1 MEHVYMYTDIC
12 AISTT
17 KDTSLQPVMSYL
29 LLVSIQILASCW
41 DELACTTI
49 KFWVSIISHIN
60 IRYDILFW
68 MIYVIH
74 DIAESTYDVMD
85 LINTCIILIFVCLS
99 FAKKPCSFTIWKYQT
114 VLSSPALTGPA

>member
-1 MEHVYMYTDIC
+1 MSIDIC
-12 AISTT
+12 AISVI
-17 KDTSLQPVMSYL
+17 KGASFQPVMSYL

-41 DELACTTI
+41 DELACATI
-49 KFWVSIISHIN
+49 KFGVSITSHIN

-74 DIAESTYDVMD
+74 DIGESTSNVMD

-114 VLSSPALTGPA
+114 VLSSPALIGPA